1 MTDRVGVVASGPER
15 SGEKTS
21 PVDAARGS
29 ESSTQRDLIDV
40 LADLVGV
47 QHVLVD
53 GDLKAQY
60 ETDWTR
66 RFTGEARCVVRPAD
80 TEEVAAVVRACAEA
94 SVAITI
100 QGGNTGLVGGGIPVG
115 GEVLLSLGRLTGL
128 EPVDTLEAQVTAGAG
143 VTLEKLQQHARPHG
157 LDVGVD
163 LAARSAATIGGLVAT
178 NAGGIRVV
186 RYGSMRE
193 QLTGIEAVLADGSV
207 VSRLVGL
214 AKDNTGYD
222 LTQLLAGSEGTLA
235 IITKVR
241 LRLVPL
247 LPARAVALVAVDGV
261 PGALDLLSAARSAL
275 PALSAAELFL
285 ADGLELVRAHG
296 RLSAPFPETHSAYV
310 VLECAARTDPTEELL
325 EVLGEC
331 DAVLDATVASDVTGI
346 ARLWAYRETH
356 TEAISA
362 AGVPVKLDVSVPLRE
377 LAGLVDDLPGTV
389 AAVAPD
395 ARPIIFGHLGEG
407 NLHVNVLDAED
418 AAEAVTDAVLR
429 LVAGRRGSISSEHG
443 VGRAKAHWLSLSRSD
458 TEVAAMRRIKSALDP
473 AGTLNPGVLLS

>member
-1 MTDRVGVVASGPER
+1 VS
-15 SGEKTS
+15 
-21 PVDAARGS
+21 
-29 ESSTQRDLIDV
+29 DLDDV
-40 LADLVGV
+40 LVEIVGAR
-47 QHVLVD
+47 HVLVD
-53 GDLKAQY
+53 PDLKAQY

-66 RFTGEARCVVRPAD
+66 RFTGVARCVVRPANTD
-80 TEEVAAVVRACAEA
+80 EVAAVVRACAGA
-94 SVAITI
+94 GVAITV
-100 QGGNTGLVGGGIPVG
+100 QGGNTGLVGGGVPAG

-143 VTLEKLQQHARPHG
+143 VTLEKLQQHARGHG

-163 LAARSAATIGGLVAT
+163 LAARSAATLGGLVAT

-207 VSRLVGL
+207 VRRLVGL

-235 IITKVR
+235 VITKVR

-247 LPARAVALVAVDGV
+247 LSARAVALVAVDGV
-261 PGALDLLSAARSAL
+261 PGALELLAAARAGL
-275 PALSAAELFL
+275 PALSAAELVL
-285 ADGLELVRAHG
+285 ADGLELVRQHG
-296 RLSAPFPETHSAYV
+296 KLAAPFTETHSAYV
-310 VLECAARTDPTEELL
+310 LLECAARTDPTDELL
-325 EVLGEC
+325 DVLGAC
-331 DAVLDATVASDVTGI
+331 DAVLDATVASDVTGV

-356 TEAISA
+356 AEAISA

-377 LAGLVDDLPGTV
+377 LSGLVHDLPGTV

-407 NLHVNVLDAED
+407 NLHVNVLAAGD
-418 AAEAVTDAVLR
+418 AAEAVTEAVLR
-429 LVAGRRGSISSEHG
+429 LVASRSGSISSEHG
-443 VGRAKAHWLSLSRSD
+443 VGRAKARWLSLSRSD
-458 TEVAAMRRIKSALDP
+458 AEVAAMRRIKSALDP
-473 AGTLNPGVLLS
+473 DTTFNPGVLLSD

>member
-1 MTDRVGVVASGPER
+1 VTDLEDRLIEVVGA
-15 SGEKTS
+15 
-21 PVDAARGS
+21 
-29 ESSTQRDLIDV
+29 
-40 LADLVGV
+40 

-53 GDLKAQY
+53 ADLRSAY

-80 TEEVAAVVRACAEA
+80 TEQVAAVVRVCAEA
-94 SVAITI
+94 GVAITV
-100 QGGNTGLVGGGIPVG
+100 QGGNTGLVGGGIPAG
-115 GEVLLSLGRLTGL
+115 GEVLLSLGRLTAL
-128 EPVDTLEAQVTAGAG
+128 EPVNTLEAQVTVGAG

-193 QLTGIEAVLADGSV
+193 QLTGIEAVLADGTV

-247 LPARAVALVAVDGV
+247 LPARAVALVAVDGTAS
-261 PGALDLLSAARSAL
+261 ALTLLAAARAGLPSLSAV
-275 PALSAAELFL
+275 ELFL
-285 ADGLELVRAHG
+285 AEGLDLVRAYG
-296 RLSAPFPETHSAYV
+296 KLPAPFADAYPAYV
-310 VLECAARTDPTEELL
+310 VVECSGRTDPTDELL

-331 DAVLDATVASDVTGI
+331 EAVLDATVASDVVGV
-346 ARLWAYRETH
+346 AKLWAYRETH

-377 LAGLVDDLPGTV
+377 LPGLVDELAATV
-389 AAVAPD
+389 AGVVPT

-407 NLHVNVLDAED
+407 NLHVNVLDAGD
-418 AAEAVTDAVLR
+418 AAEQVTDAVLR
-429 LVAGRRGSISSEHG
+429 LVAGKRGSISSEHG
-443 VGRAKAHWLSLSRSD
+443 VGRAKTGWLSLSRSAAEID
-458 TEVAAMRRIKSALDP
+458 AMRRIRTALDP
-473 AGTLNPGVLLS
+473 AGTLNPGVLLPDA